1 MTKLVLKVK
10 GMHCASCSILI
21 DKLLGQQPGVTS
33 IKTNYGA
40 EKTAV
45 EFDESKISLEKMD
58 ELVHK
63 MGYDIIRPDEQSAT
77 VEEEEAKEAR
87 NIDECRRRVIA
98 SFALSA
104 PIILYYMLIHMFNVT
119 HVHEFFDFLNQAFPK
134 LMGGGFFGYG
144 AYFTSMFFWIVAQ
157 PLACITSLFV
167 DIANP
172 PFRID
177 LN

>member
-1 MTKLVLKVK
+1 MQKLVLKVK

-21 DKLLGQQPGVTS
+21 DKLLGKQAGVNS

-40 EKTAV
+40 EKTTV
-45 EFDESKISLEKMD
+45 VVDGSKISLGKMN

-87 NIDECRRRVIA
+87 KIDEARRRVIA

-104 PIILYYMLIHMFNVT
+104 PIILYYMHIHMFNLT
-119 HVHEFFDFLNQAFPK
+119 H
-134 LMGGGFFGYG
+134 
-144 AYFTSMFFWIVAQ
+144 
-157 PLACITSLFV
+157 
-167 DIANP
+167 
-172 PFRID
+172 
-177 LN
+177 